1 MRGWR
6 GKQLRFFSDEKDVLR
21 GIGHSHGIVEYRAD
35 LGWEGMGCG
44 VARLD
49 GYGVLCCQR
58 RWDW

>member
-1 MRGWR
+1 MRGWC
-6 GKQLRFFSDEKDVLR
+6 GKQLRFLFDEKDVFC

-49 GYGVLCCQR
+49 GYGI
-58 RWDW
+58 